1 MRSFNAAH
9 QNGFGAIN
17 IDAHIVLDGRTHSY
31 RRARHLT
38 ALSTFV
44 SLGDRLSAMAITAMR
59 HWLVPSTAGPWQL
72 ASCPVTPM
80 AEAAKPREAQRGLL
94 KRLVSPA
101 VVAA

>member
-1 MRSFNAAH
+1 MRSFNAIH
-9 QNGFGAIN
+9 RNGFGAIN
-17 IDAHIVLDGRTHSY
+17 TDAHIVLDGRTHSY
-31 RRARHLT
+31 RHARHLT
-38 ALSTFV
+38 ALSTLV

-59 HWLVPSTAGPWQL
+59 QWLVPSTGPWQL
-72 ASCPVTPM
+72 ASCPMTPM